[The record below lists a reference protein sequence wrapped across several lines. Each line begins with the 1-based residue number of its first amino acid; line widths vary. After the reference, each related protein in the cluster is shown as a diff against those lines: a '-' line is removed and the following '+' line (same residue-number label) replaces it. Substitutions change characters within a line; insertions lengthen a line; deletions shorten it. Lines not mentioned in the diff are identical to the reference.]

1 MIILLEPRLLL
12 DTNIVTYISSETEW
26 KTRYEPI
33 VFGKELHISFMTL
46 AELLEG
52 AYYRKMSAK
61 NIQNYLNN
69 VRLRYPILPSND
81 RICEYFARIRYQRRT
96 RPISV
101 PDALIAATALAYDL
115 PLVTHNADDFTGI
128 DGLRLITCYKEGE

>member
-33 VFGKELHISFMTL
+33 VFGKKLYISFMTF
-46 AELLEG
+46 AELIEG
-52 AYYRKMSAK
+52 IYRKEMSAK
-61 NIQNYLNN
+61 NTKKHLNDL
-69 VRLRYPILPSND
+69 RLRYTIISSND
-81 RICEYFARIRYQRRT
+81 RICEYFARIRYQRRN

-101 PDALIAATALAYDL
+101 PDALIAATALAYEL
-115 PLVTHNADDFTGI
+115 PLVTHNAKDFTEI
-128 DGLRLITCYKEGE
+128 DGLRLITCNR